1 MKKFKPQYARILF
14 IDKKLR
20 EGGYP
25 NCVTIARE
33 YETSSRTILRDIGYM
48 KDMLR
53 APVEYDETK
62 KGYYYSEPEYR
73 LPDIGMRESDFFA
86 LMIAEKTLYLYE
98 NTPVYERLKN
108 IFDRLI
114 SLLPEKITI
123 KTSWLD
129 SKYSFL
135 PERRTSINPEI
146 WEVLSDALRLQKTV
160 RITHRSPGKE
170 KTKREVDPYHMA
182 NYRGEWYLV
191 GYCHHKK
198 DILKFAV
205 SRIEQAEMCEKIFNY
220 PSSFSFEKYMGPN
233 FGIMTDSEEYRVV
246 LHFNKES
253 APFVRERIWHTNQ
266 SIYQN
271 EDGSLLLSF
280 ITNSIIEVKKWILS
294 WGAGVKVLE
303 PEFLAQTVEEEL
315 TKALKNYHS

>member
-1 MKKFKPQYARILF
+1 M
-14 IDKKLR
+14 
-20 EGGYP
+20 
-25 NCVTIARE
+25 ARE

-53 APVEYDETK
+53 APIEYDETK
-62 KGYYYSEPEYR
+62 KGYYYSEPDYR

-86 LMIAEKTLYLYE
+86 LMIAEKALSLYE

-135 PERRTSINPEI
+135 PERRTSIDAGI
-146 WEVLSDALRLQKTV
+146 WENLSDALRLQKTV
-160 RITHRSPGKE
+160 HIVHRSPGKE

-182 NYRGEWYLV
+182 NYRGEWYLI
-191 GYCHHKK
+191 GYCHRKK
-198 DILKFAV
+198 EILKFAV
-205 SRIEQAEMCEKIFNY
+205 SRIEQAEMSERTFPY

-233 FGIMTDSEEYRVV
+233 FGIMTDSEEYRVL
-246 LHFNKES
+246 LHFEKES
-253 APFVRERIWHTNQ
+253 APFVRERIWHREQRIEENA
-266 SIYQN
+266 
-271 EDGSLLLSF
+271 DGSLQLSF

-294 WGAGVKVLE
+294 WGSGVKVLE
-303 PEFLAQTVEEEL
+303 PKFLAQTIEEEL
-315 TKALKNYHS
+315 TKALKKYRG